1 MGSTWNL
8 VFHISL
14 FLEELN
20 FFMFVMLLMASVS
33 WNPLLFS
40 SVNDDLCTFT
50 IWSTDEVFKQDEM
63 IVQKGKKVA
72 LNF

>member
-1 MGSTWNL
+1 M
-8 VFHISL
+8 FHISL
-14 FLEELN
+14 FLEELK

>member
-1 MGSTWNL
+1 
-8 VFHISL
+8 
-14 FLEELN
+14 
-20 FFMFVMLLMASVS
+20 MFVMLLMASVS